1 MCQIPHGSSSRS
13 QVFLVAT
20 GMAVTGGGRWRLS
33 WIIVLLAFAAGICL
47 AKQPISAGLH
57 WLGLALLILAVG
69 PVIVNP
75 VAVEVRAAAWRFSIN
90 GMVVLTGVFILW
102 YLLRLP
108 SYGAGDFSSFTNQ
121 CMLLGQIVGMGICI
135 ALSRAIHGRSWRW
148 GLLAILGI
156 VPLLAS
162 GSRVATLATAA
173 AGCFLLIRRKPVL
186 GGLVAI
192 FFLMA
197 LCSFIINGQSGQSN
211 QSSDSLTGALSRK
224 GTHNNRA
231 ALWQSRVEEFKSS
244 PLFGIGI
251 AMGTGSG
258 SDVRESG
265 AIRVEPGSSYL
276 AVLAMTG
283 ATGFMSFFSAL
294 GVLLFGFASARRK
307 ADLDRDTLSVV
318 GTFLA
323 VIGVAEGWIL
333 GFGAPLCFLFWLWLG
348 NVGDFASHPFSDRA
362 KPRLS
367 SSRPAWWSRGRR
379 RILLGAAARHR

>member
-1 MCQIPHGSSSRS
+1 
-13 QVFLVAT
+13 
-20 GMAVTGGGRWRLS
+20 
-33 WIIVLLAFAAGICL
+33 
-47 AKQPISAGLH
+47 
-57 WLGLALLILAVG
+57 
-69 PVIVNP
+69 
-75 VAVEVRAAAWRFSIN
+75 
-90 GMVVLTGVFILW
+90 
-102 YLLRLP
+102 
-108 SYGAGDFSSFTNQ
+108 
-121 CMLLGQIVGMGICI
+121 
-135 ALSRAIHGRSWRW
+135 
-148 GLLAILGI
+148 
-156 VPLLAS
+156 
-162 GSRVATLATAA
+162 
-173 AGCFLLIRRKPVL
+173 
-186 GGLVAI
+186 
-192 FFLMA
+192 
-197 LCSFIINGQSGQSN
+197 
-211 QSSDSLTGALSRK
+211 
-224 GTHNNRA
+224 
-231 ALWQSRVEEFKSS
+231 
-244 PLFGIGI
+244 
-251 AMGTGSG
+251 MGTGSG

-276 AVLAMTG
+276 AVLAKTG